1 MIIFDKVTKK
11 YGDKIVLDE
20 VSLTVQPEEFV
31 SLIGPSGA
39 GKSTLIH
46 ALIGAE
52 QVDSG
57 KIQVDDFMVHIM
69 SEKALQRYRR
79 RVCKDIWV

>member
-11 YGDKIVLDE
+11 YGDKLVLDE
-20 VSLTVQPEEFV
+20 VSLTIQPKEFV

-46 ALIGAE
+46 ALY
-52 QVDSG
+52 
-57 KIQVDDFMVHIM
+57 
-69 SEKALQRYRR
+69 QRA
-79 RVCKDIWV
+79 